1 MPRARGPAG
10 PDVCTELSAH
20 PTGLPAPPA
29 PTTPSHVRASTPP
42 STFQRWPRGPA
53 PCPQPPA
60 PAPGLP
66 FPKPPAAPLGPS
78 AGPPEPVITEP
89 PPPLRTAPEGYF
101 HSTMLM
107 QAFRTGFWRVKQN
120 KARGGLGRTSGTGFL
135 ACFLRRPSSWAG
147 AGSMAPA
154 ASACPAH
161 LLLPSPPCVPAPP
174 ASGTGRR
181 AGAPALLSQPGGAG
195 SLSLLQG

>member
-1 MPRARGPAG
+1 MPRMCGPAG
-10 PDVCTELSAH
+10 PDIHTELGAH
-20 PTGLPAPPA
+20 PTSLPASLPA
-29 PTTPSHVRASTPP
+29 SATLSHVRASTPS
-42 STFQRWPRGPA
+42 STFQRRPRGPV
-53 PCPQPPA
+53 PRPQPPV

-66 FPKPPAAPLGPS
+66 SQRPPAVPPGPG
-78 AGPPEPVITEP
+78 ARPPEPVIAEP
-89 PPPLRTAPEGYF
+89 PPPLRAAPEGYF

-154 ASACPAH
+154 ASACPAP
-161 LLLPSPPCVPAPP
+161 LPLSSPPRVPAPP
-174 ASGTGRR
+174 
-181 AGAPALLSQPGGAG
+181 PPGLGG
-195 SLSLLQG
+195 